1 MTTMP
6 KHQGKCIII
15 ILLMLLLLNLYIV
28 TIKKYRFLHQ
38 EHDTQ
43 YGVKGHNVNLYWF
56 VYGYPK
62 PKMQYYFD
70 NQLIELGGRYDS
82 SYTRNGQATVFIN
95 K

>member
-1 MTTMP
+1 MP
-6 KHQGKCIII
+6 KRQSKFIST
-15 ILLMLLLLNLYIV
+15 LLFSLHYYYFKNV
-28 TIKKYRFLHQ
+28 YRFLHQ

-70 NQLIELGGRYDS
+70 NKLIEMGGRYDS
-82 SYTRNGQATVFIN
+82 SYTRNGQVTLFIN

>member
-1 MTTMP
+1 MIITLKHLGKYTT
-6 KHQGKCIII
+6 
-15 ILLMLLLLNLYIV
+15 ILLSRLYDLYYYKN
-28 TIKKYRFLHQ
+28 TYRFLHQ

-43 YGVKGHNVNLYWF
+43 YGVKGHNVNLFWF

-70 NQLIELGGRYDS
+70 NQLIEMGGRYDS
-82 SYTRNGQATVFIN
+82 SYTRNGQATLFIN

>member
-1 MTTMP
+1 MITMP
-6 KHQGKCIII
+6 KHRGKLINT
-15 ILLMLLLLNLYIV
+15 LLFGLPNYYYIN
-28 TIKKYRFLHQ
+28 TYRFLHQ

-43 YGVKGHNVNLYWF
+43 YGVKGHNANLYWF

-70 NQLIELGGRYDS
+70 KQLIEMGGRYDS
-82 SYTRNGQATVFIN
+82 SYTRNGQTTLFIN

>member
-1 MTTMP
+1 ML
-6 KHQGKCIII
+6 KRQGSKLSLDQY
-15 ILLMLLLLNLYIV
+15 IL
-28 TIKKYRFLHQ
+28 TILCNCTNIFRFLHQ

-70 NQLIELGGRYDS
+70 GQLVEMGGRFDS
-82 SYTRNGQATVFIN
+82 SYTRNGQATLFIN